1 MLDMEIIEPEILELE
16 PQGNIPR
23 IESDFN
29 NLYNKPSIEGI
40 ELVGNLRLTDL
51 NAQPKGEYAQIRD
64 IPTKTSQ
71 LTNDSN
77 FINEHQDISNLAT
90 KGEINNKADR
100 LHTHNELHIH
110 SNRSVLDNITQK
122 DIDKWNTQSGSGS
135 GESNV
140 TVITKYDKEMKYE
153 DNEVYNSN
161 AMNQILDIFNDEMA
175 NMQKEINNTN
185 NKIDNIVDGDEV
197 SY

>member
-40 ELVGNLRLTDL
+40 ELVGNLKLIDL
-51 NAQPKGEYAQIRD
+51 NAQPKGEYAQISD

-90 KGEINNKADR
+90 KSEINNKADR

-110 SNRSVLDNITQK
+110 SNRGVLDNITQK
-122 DIDKWNTQSGSGS
+122 DIDKWNTQSGGGS

>member
-40 ELVGNLRLTDL
+40 ELVGDLRLTDL
-51 NAQPKGEYAQIRD
+51 NAQPKGEYAQISD

-90 KGEINNKADR
+90 KNEINNKADR

-110 SNRSVLDNITQK
+110 NNRSVLDNITQK
-122 DIDKWNTQSGSGS
+122 DIDKWNTQSGGGS

-140 TVITKYDKEMKYE
+140 TVITKYDKEIKYE